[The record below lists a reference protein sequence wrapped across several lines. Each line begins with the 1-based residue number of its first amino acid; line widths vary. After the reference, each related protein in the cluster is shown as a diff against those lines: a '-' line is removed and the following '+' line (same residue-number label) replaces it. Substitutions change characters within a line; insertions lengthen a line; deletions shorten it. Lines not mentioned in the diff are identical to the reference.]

1 MKRIIGQA
9 IILGTLVAV
18 PATAIAKSATDA
30 SPLDDK
36 KGDKSKDKD
45 KKDSKKKTP
54 APAPPSSSHSH

>member
-18 PATAIAKSATDA
+18 PAAVIAHPLTDA

-36 KGDKSKDKD
+36 KKDDKKGKDKSKDK
-45 KKDSKKKTP
+45 KKAP
-54 APAPPSSSHSH
+54 APAPSSSH

>member
-18 PATAIAKSATDA
+18 PAAVLARPVMEA

-36 KGDKSKDKD
+36 KDDKKAKAKSKDK
-45 KKDSKKKTP
+45 KKSP
-54 APAPPSSSHSH
+54 APAPSSSH

>member
-9 IILGTLVAV
+9 IILGTLVAI
-18 PATAIAKSATDA
+18 PATAIAKSTDA

-45 KKDSKKKTP
+45 KKDTKKKSP
-54 APAPPSSSHSH
+54 APAPSSSSH